1 MMSTA
6 LKAGHPF
13 TETLNL
19 VSEEMQDPIAGEFG
33 RVFSDLNFG
42 MSQKAALQ
50 AMLIRM
56 PSMSLHTLITAVII
70 QTETGGAL
78 AEIIENVADV
88 IRGRFKL
95 QRKIKSLSA
104 EGRMSAWVLALIPFA
119 LALLLM
125 VASPDYLPVFCL
137 LYTSPSPR
145 DGLLSRMPSSA

>member
-1 MMSTA
+1 M
-6 LKAGHPF
+6 
-13 TETLNL
+13 
-19 VSEEMQDPIAGEFG
+19 
-33 RVFSDLNFG
+33 FSDLNFG
-42 MSQKAALQ
+42 MSQKVALQ

-95 QRKIKSLSA
+95 QRKIRSLSA

-125 VASPDYLPVFCL
+125 VSSPDYLPVL
-137 LYTSPSPR
+137 LTDPFGR
-145 DGLLSRMPSSA
+145 KLILIAFALMIMGAFWMRKLIRIEV